1 MSRCNV
7 VQLRLFDRDP
17 IPGEVTALIE
27 SGALFV
33 VNHSGGKDSQAMLIE
48 LQRFVPRDQLL
59 VIHAE
64 LPEVEWEG
72 TQAHIRS
79 TIGGL
84 PLIVTRAVKTFWDM
98 VEARGKF
105 PSPMQRQCT
114 SDLKRGPIQREI
126 RRFLKANPRFRGQ
139 VVNCMGMRSGESAK
153 RAKLTPF
160 KRSEANS
167 KAGRTWFDWL
177 PIHDFTEAEVFAS
190 IRAAGQQPHWVYAA
204 GMTRKSCIFCIMAS
218 EQDLRTAARL
228 APQVYQTYAA
238 AERRLNFTLTMNGRT
253 LPEITGI
260 AA

>member
-1 MSRCNV
+1 MSGCKV
-7 VQLRLFDRDP
+7 IQLRLFERDP
-17 IPGEVTALIE
+17 IPVKVRDLIT

-33 VNHSGGKDSQAMLIE
+33 ANHSGGKDSQAMLIE
-48 LQRFVPRDQLL
+48 LRRIVPADQLL

-64 LPEVEWEG
+64 LPEVEWDG
-72 TQAHIRS
+72 TQDHIRD

-84 PLIVTRAVKTFWDM
+84 PLIVTRAVRTFWEM

-105 PSPMQRQCT
+105 PSPQQRQCT

-139 VVNCMGMRSGESAK
+139 IVNCMGMRAGESAK

-160 KRSEANS
+160 KRSDANS
-167 KAGRTWFDWL
+167 KAGREWFDWL
-177 PIHDFTEAEVFAS
+177 PIHDWTEAEVFAA
-190 IRAAGQQPHWVYAA
+190 IAAERQEPHWVYAA
-204 GMTRKSCIFCIMAS
+204 GMTRKSCQFCIMAS
-218 EQDLRTAARL
+218 EADLRTAAKL
-228 APQVYQTYAA
+228 APTSYRRYAE
-238 AERRLNFTLTMNGRT
+238 AERRLNFTLTMGGRT